1 MSDNRLALP
10 RHLIRGAEPRAA
22 IWKKILLMIHDTSE
36 LEEQPKWPSQVAINS
51 GRAVRLQ
58 SRVFTARGHGTLCTC
73 WLPVE
78 VDDLARLVTSTPFD
92 PAAIVVATIRRRST
106 RLPLGGSDDKGTKAL
121 PRVLQKKNSK
131 IITKIQIEEGSSIWL
146 KSASRANYLSCTI
159 FAIRVETITL
169 WPRLLYILFFI
180 FFIWIRMYAIFIIVI
195 LYHYY
200 IIYILYI

>member
-1 MSDNRLALP
+1 MANVRQSFGPSSALNSW
-10 RHLIRGAEPRAA
+10 RRAA
-22 IWKKILLMIHDTSE
+22 RCNLKKNSFDDTWYKRARRATEMAFPSGN
-36 LEEQPKWPSQVAINS
+36 QFWPSCATPEPGIHSPGAWNTLHVLTPSWSRWFSSPRYLNAIWPRSNCGS
-51 GRAVRLQ
+51 HDSSAVYQ
-58 SRVFTARGHGTLCTC
+58 TA
-73 WLPVE
+73 
-78 VDDLARLVTSTPFD
+78 
-92 PAAIVVATIRRRST
+92 T
-106 RLPLGGSDDKGTKAL
+106 RWQWWL